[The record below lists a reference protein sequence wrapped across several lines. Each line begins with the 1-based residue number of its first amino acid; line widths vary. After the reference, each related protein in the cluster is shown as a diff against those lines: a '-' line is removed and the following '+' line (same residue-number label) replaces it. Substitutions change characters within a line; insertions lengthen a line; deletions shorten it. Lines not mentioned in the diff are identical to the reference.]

1 MPRTKAPR
9 KKKAAW
15 RGPGKAPVKI
25 TVNGREQEVL
35 IEPRRTLLDV
45 LRKDLGQRGTKKGCD
60 EGTCGAC
67 TVLVEGRPV
76 YSCLALAIDYEGKSI
91 ETIEGLEKDG
101 RLHPIQQAFIEEDGF
116 QCGFCTPGQ
125 VISAKALLDKNPSP
139 GPEEVREALA
149 GNLCRC
155 GAYPKILKA
164 VLRAA
169 GRMRQG
175 G

>member
-1 MPRTKAPR
+1 MPKTKEPR
-9 KKKAAW
+9 KKKPAW
-15 RGPGKAPVKI
+15 RGPGKTPVRI
-25 TVNGREQEVL
+25 TVNGREQEVM

-45 LRKDLGQRGTKKGCD
+45 LRKDLGLRGTKKGCD

-67 TVLVEGRPV
+67 TVLVEGRPI

-91 ETIEGLEKDG
+91 ETIEGLERDG
-101 RLHPIQQAFIEEDGF
+101 QLHPVQKAFIEEDGF

-125 VISAKALLDKNPSP
+125 VLSAKALLGRNPNP
-139 GPEEVREALA
+139 RAEEIQQAMA

-164 VLRAA
+164 ALRAA